1 MSDESVPQAQPNED
15 DVNTTPPNPP
25 AKDGKSGWSMPEPVF
40 RKTSG
45 YLPQGYENL
54 FPQTEASAEME
65 NTISTAEMPAPDTG
79 DDVEP
84 QPEIAEH
91 SADAV
96 TANGAVAAAPKKS
109 SGLKLLF
116 IILGILFAI
125 ALVVV
130 LVAAILLYMMP
141 VPSGPFE

>member
-1 MSDESVPQAQPNED
+1 MSEEATPQAQSQED

-25 AKDGKSGWSMPEPVF
+25 AKDGKAGWSMPEPVF
-40 RKTSG
+40 KKTSG

-54 FPQTEASAEME
+54 FPQAAVDDS
-65 NTISTAEMPAPDTG
+65 NSTAEMPAA
-79 DDVEP
+79 DVEP

-91 SADAV
+91 AGDVVS
-96 TANGAVAAAPKKS
+96 ANGVVTAAPKKS
-109 SGLKLLF
+109 SGLKLVF
-116 IILGILFAI
+116 MILGILFAI

-130 LVAAILLYMMP
+130 FIAVIYFLFLMP